1 MNIPAPLFS
10 PRRLSLAGS
19 KWSILG
25 LLANVLLSGC
35 TVTVP
40 SITMVEQEQLAQ
52 QDQAILLAAQK
63 VPAEPLT
70 LYEAMARSLKYNLD
84 LRQKWMEEAL
94 SKKQEEVS
102 QRDMLPGLI
111 ASAGYS
117 SRTPVNAAISK
128 SVASGLI
135 SQEASVSSDP
145 ISRNMDLTLSWN
157 WLDFGLSYFQA
168 RQDGNKALVQREYR
182 RKAAHNL
189 MRDVRFAF
197 WKAAAAQSLERDMVV
212 IRKATGQA
220 LEEARQ
226 VEQEGLR
233 SPIYALQFQLGMLEV
248 MRQIEKSLADL
259 SLAREDLAVL
269 INLAPGT
276 PYRLCD
282 DSGAMDTALAIGASP
297 ETLEQI
303 ALSSRPELLIER
315 YQARIEADET
325 RKAMAR
331 LFPGLELNL
340 SKNFDGN
347 TYLVNQ
353 HWVQAGAR
361 LSWNLLQT
369 VTGQSSLDLS
379 DQREEVVRM
388 RRLVAHMA
396 VLSQTRIAYQEYQTA
411 HDMLQRAVIENATRQ
426 RMQKYSADRSDL
438 GLESQLSAVHAAAS
452 LVLGRI
458 QQYEAYARYHNALG
472 HLYATLGLDP
482 LQEEGAHGD
491 IDRMVRQ
498 LRENEARWQQ
508 TIFPPIT
515 PAWIS
520 SKEAMA
526 PFPVA
531 DLLGDKAMP
540 DQPAPHAVVTMPD
553 PLQPVSST
561 PEAKPLDRSAP
572 PFVVQV
578 IASGDAAEIDTMVAY
593 LKAQGYQPYVNRV
606 HNGDGHVIM
615 QVWIGRY
622 EKMADA
628 QAAMEH
634 YRASEQRPVFVRMLT
649 GR

>member
-1 MNIPAPLFS
+1 M
-10 PRRLSLAGS
+10 
-19 KWSILG
+19 
-25 LLANVLLSGC
+25 ANVLLSGC

-40 SITMVEQEQLAQ
+40 SITMVEQEQRAK
-52 QDQAILLAAQK
+52 QDQAILFAAQK
-63 VPAEPLT
+63 IPAEPLT

-94 SKKQEEVS
+94 SSKQKDVS
-102 QRDMLPGLI
+102 QLEMLPRLV

-117 SRTPVNAAISK
+117 SRAPVNAAISK
-128 SVASGLI
+128 SVASGAI

-168 RQDGNKALVQREYR
+168 RQDGNKVLVQREYR

-189 MRDVRFAF
+189 IRDVRFAF

-220 LEEARQ
+220 LEEARKA
-226 VEQEGLR
+226 EQEGLR
-233 SPIYALQFQLGMLEV
+233 SPIHALQFQLGMLEV

-303 ALSSRPELLIER
+303 ALSSRPELLIEQ

-325 RKAMAR
+325 RKAIAR

-340 SKNFDGN
+340 SENYDGN

-353 HWVQAGAR
+353 RWVQAGAR

-411 HDMLQRAVIENATRQ
+411 RDMLQRAVIENATRQ

-491 IDRMVRQ
+491 IALMVRQ

-508 TIFPPIT
+508 TIFPSVT

-520 SKEAMA
+520 AKEAMV
-526 PFPVA
+526 PLPVA
-531 DLLGDKAMP
+531 GLLWDKAIQ
-540 DQPAPHAVVTMPD
+540 DRPAPQAAVTVSEVP
-553 PLQPVSST
+553 QPVSST
-561 PEAKPLDRSAP
+561 LETKPSQRSVP
-572 PFVVQV
+572 QFVVQV
-578 IASGDAAEIDTMVAY
+578 IASGDAVEIDTMVAY
-593 LKAQGYQPYVNRV
+593 LKTKGYQPYVNRV
-606 HNGDGHVIM
+606 HDGDGHVIM
-615 QVWIGRY
+615 QIWIGRY

-628 QAAMEH
+628 QVAMEN